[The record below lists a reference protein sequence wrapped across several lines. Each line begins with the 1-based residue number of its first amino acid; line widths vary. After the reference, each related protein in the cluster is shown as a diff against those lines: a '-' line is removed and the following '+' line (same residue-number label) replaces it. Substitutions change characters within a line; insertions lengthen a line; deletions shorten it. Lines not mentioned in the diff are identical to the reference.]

1 MRRKRSSSA
10 SAYENKH
17 NKDVI
22 MSWTRH
28 ANAVLFQCFL
38 NAITSANCSLLVSVF
53 VSSARHSVATLNARL
68 QRRYTAVTQTQLFPF
83 IAARKGSE
91 FNHNKDAPIW
101 VSLLSLICFT
111 LEFILLQFMITRTVG
126 RNNIQSSANFRFNCP
141 HQSSLNGHNRVCGV
155 TTWNIFSDVCSI
167 VLEKRF

>member
-83 IAARKGSE
+83 IAERKGSE
-91 FNHNKDAPIW
+91 FNHNKDAQFEFLFSLW
-101 VSLLSLICFT
+101 SVSRWSLFYCSSWLHAPCVETTYTRLLVFVIIVHT
-111 LEFILLQFMITRTVG
+111 NLL
-126 RNNIQSSANFRFNCP
+126 
-141 HQSSLNGHNRVCGV
+141 L
-155 TTWNIFSDVCSI
+155 
-167 VLEKRF
+167 